1 MEAEMHFDVERQLRT
16 THEPLSVSLGSNIW
30 DLYVFGVTRVQRD
43 WWVQIV
49 VVGPRVCTV
58 TVRVDSSNGRGAAA
72 HEIIK
77 LVTAWLL
84 EDDTSDHAFLE
95 HPGLRARAS

>member
-1 MEAEMHFDVERQLRT
+1 MHIDVERQLRT
-16 THEPLSVSLGSNIW
+16 THEPLSIAVGSDIW
-30 DLYVFGVTRVQRD
+30 DLYVFGVTRVHRD

-49 VVGPRVCTV
+49 VVGPRACTV
-58 TVRVDSSNGRGAAA
+58 TVRVDSSSGRGAAA

-84 EDDTSDHAFLE
+84 ENDSSDHAFLE
-95 HPGLRARAS
+95 HPVVQARAS

>member
-1 MEAEMHFDVERQLRT
+1 MHFDVERQLRT
-16 THEPLSVSLGSNIW
+16 THEPLSIAVGSNIW

-49 VVGPRVCTV
+49 VVGPRACTV
-58 TVRVDSSNGRGAAA
+58 TVRVDSANGRGAAA

-95 HPGLRARAS
+95 HPAVEARAS

>member
-1 MEAEMHFDVERQLRT
+1 MHFDIERQLRT
-16 THEPLSVSLGSNIW
+16 THEPLSIAVGSNIW

-49 VVGPRVCTV
+49 VVGPRACTV

-95 HPGLRARAS
+95 HPALRARAS